1 MLTRDRLVVTGS
13 TGEAPVITDGKGG
26 GAAAAAPRA
35 LANTRCT
42 RSLWVSGRLVRGL
55 GKVLGGLAGSGEAR
69 ASELHGGGAMA
80 DDGKGEKP
88 CGCSGVSFIGGMAWR
103 RVQAR
108 PGMDRLARAAVGY
121 RQPRRLWRR
130 RTAALHVVARQ
141 LARVGAR
148 WPSLRGRRHEQLK
161 CSSRFAGRW

>member
-1 MLTRDRLVVTGS
+1 MLIRDRLVVTGS
-13 TGEAPVITDGKGG
+13 TGEAPMITDGEGG

-80 DDGKGEKP
+80 DDGKG
-88 CGCSGVSFIGGMAWR
+88 GN
-103 RVQAR
+103 
-108 PGMDRLARAAVGY
+108 
-121 RQPRRLWRR
+121 
-130 RTAALHVVARQ
+130 H
-141 LARVGAR
+141 VGA
-148 WPSLRGRRHEQLK
+148 LGFLL
-161 CSSRFAGRW
+161 